1 MGDEIARRHFN
12 AEDYTRFRRRLI
24 AETDQVRALFQHG
37 GFSQRGD
44 IAGFEL
50 EAWLVDASGNPAA
63 RNEAFLAALDN
74 PLVVPE
80 LATFNVEL
88 NGSPCAMTG
97 RVFTRLHDE
106 LSTTWQACRRG
117 AESLGLRLASIGI
130 LPTIAP
136 ELLNS
141 GYMSHR
147 VRFQAL
153 NDRVLA
159 LRDGAPFEVDV
170 AGADHLRMS
179 HDDVMLEAAA
189 TSFQIHLQCR
199 PGSATRA
206 YNAAIAA
213 SAPMVALSANSP
225 FLFGKSLWAETRIPL
240 FEQAVSVGPR
250 NPPRVGFG
258 EGYANETVFE
268 VFQENCDLHH
278 ILLPWVQDEP
288 PSKFCHVRFQNGTV
302 WRWNRPLLGFD
313 FDGTPHLR
321 IEHRVVPAGP
331 TIDDSVANAAAF
343 MGLAR
348 ALIDAETPI
357 EAELDFAAARANFYA
372 AAQYG
377 LDASLLWRDGQRR
390 PARELLLETLLP
402 AATAA
407 LGRLGI
413 PAAEIDRHVGLVT
426 KRVERNANGAA
437 WQRRWVAKNGANFNA
452 LTLAYLDAQESGQ
465 PVHEWTL

>member
-1 MGDEIARRHFN
+1 MGDEIAQRHFN
-12 AEDYTRFRRRLI
+12 AEDYTRFRRRLDE
-24 AETDQVRALFQHG
+24 ETAAVQALFEHG
-37 GFSQRGD
+37 GFSERGD

-50 EAWLVDASGNPAA
+50 EAWLVDAHGNPAPE
-63 RNEAFLAALDN
+63 NERFLATLDN

-80 LATFNVEL
+80 LAAFNVEL
-88 NGSPCAMTG
+88 NGSPCAMAG

-106 LSTTWQACRRG
+106 LRATWEACRGG
-117 AESLGLRLASIGI
+117 AADMGLKLAAIGI
-130 LPTIAP
+130 LPTIKP

-141 GYMSHR
+141 SYMSPR

-159 LRDGAPFEVDV
+159 LRDGAPFTLNLR
-170 AGADHLRMS
+170 GADALDMS

-199 PGSATRA
+199 PECATRA

-213 SAPMVALSANSP
+213 SGPMVALSANSP

-250 NPPRVGFG
+250 NAPRVGFG
-258 EGYANETVFE
+258 DGYAKASLFE
-268 VFQENCDLHH
+268 VFRENQERHL
-278 ILLPWVQDEP
+278 ILLPYVQDEP
-288 PSKFCHVRFQNGTV
+288 PSKFSHVRFQNGTV

-331 TIDDSVANAAAF
+331 TIDDCVANTAAF

-348 ALIDAETPI
+348 ALIEADVPI
-357 EAELDFAAARANFYA
+357 EAELPFEAAKANFYA
-372 AAQYG
+372 AARGG
-377 LDASLLWRDGQRR
+377 LDAELIWRNGERR
-390 PARELLLETLLP
+390 PARALLLDELLP
-402 AATAA
+402 AAAEA
-407 LGRLGI
+407 LGRLDI
-413 PAAEIDRHVGLVT
+413 PPEEVARHVGLAT
-426 KRVERNANGAA
+426 RRVERNQNGAT
-437 WQRRWVAKNGANFNA
+437 WQRRWVARHGADFNA
-452 LTLAYLDAQESGQ
+452 LTLAYLDAQDAGQ
-465 PVHEWTL
+465 PVHEWTI